1 MYNILS
7 DKDFFELYIKSAD
20 ITYNNGDEEIIFI
33 KDANFKFSYL
43 SPGYLKGFQAG
54 GTISEEKILGLVNT
68 VYPKGSIQA
77 IVEEVALKQDMEIK
91 SSLKP
96 AKFLYIDIYN
106 RIGLIRKRPI
116 INPATN
122 NFVGIIGNVS
132 PLLLPNILDML
143 YKMVTARPV
152 KYIKKS

>member
-96 AKFLYIDIYN
+96 AKFLYIYTSIAIPRLIY
-106 RIGLIRKRPI
+106 LQ
-116 INPATN
+116 
-122 NFVGIIGNVS
+122 S
-132 PLLLPNILDML
+132 
-143 YKMVTARPV
+143 
-152 KYIKKS
+152 